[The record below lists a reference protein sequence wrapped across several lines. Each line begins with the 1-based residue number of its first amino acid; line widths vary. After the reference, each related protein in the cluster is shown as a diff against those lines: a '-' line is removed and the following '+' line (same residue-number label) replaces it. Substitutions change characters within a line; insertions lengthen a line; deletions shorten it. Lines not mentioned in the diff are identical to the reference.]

1 MPIPNYVTPGTY
13 VTQVPVSPFAS
24 ANSDALNICFL
35 GSSTTVPSGTT
46 SDFATV
52 LSGGQVVYLSY
63 LTSSANISSII
74 SANGATTLSGSDY
87 SVGSGTN
94 YQGTSVSTITF
105 SGTATV
111 SGLFQSQVAIN
122 YSYTSATS
130 GQFYT
135 FGDYNSVTA
144 VFGNPWNYT
153 TSGVVVQS
161 PVSLG
166 AYLAFQNGAQNVTC
180 CNIITSGS
188 TATEQDFLNAITST
202 SGITNSVY
210 TNPQID
216 VIVPLIGVTA
226 TGQLLKFLPSYLNS
240 QAQNGVYQ
248 RTFVGFDTLSGTLTN
263 TVNSLVNAAKSTRVT
278 LAVPQTLTINPG
290 LNSST
295 GYSNGTVSIGG
306 QYLAAALAGTFVG
319 QPDVYVPIT
328 HKTVNGFVG
337 INNQVSP
344 NDSQTI
350 QSLGGTIVR
359 QRNDGTIYVRHGLT
373 TNTTNWMTQEISI
386 NAIGDR
392 LAQNIQAAIDNSVII
407 GSALTQATLSSL
419 QSIVLATLMR
429 SVNTNLIQSFQNVSY
444 SYNGASPTSVNV
456 SFQYSPTFPLNYV
469 QVTMSVNTNTGVITT
484 ASNVNSASVA

>member
-1 MPIPNYVTPGTY
+1 
-13 VTQVPVSPFAS
+13 
-24 ANSDALNICFL
+24 
-35 GSSTTVPSGTT
+35 
-46 SDFATV
+46 
-52 LSGGQVVYLSY
+52 
-63 LTSSANISSII
+63 
-74 SANGATTLSGSDY
+74 
-87 SVGSGTN
+87 VGSGTN
-94 YQGTSVSTITF
+94 YQGNVVTTITF
-105 SGTATV
+105 GSTATV
-111 SGLFQSQVAIN
+111 SGLLQSQVAIN
-122 YSYTSATS
+122 YSYTTATS

-135 FGDYNSVTA
+135 FNDYNSVTA

-166 AYLAFQNGAQNVTC
+166 AYLAFQNGAQSVTC
-180 CNIITSGS
+180 ANIVTSGA
-188 TATEQDFLNAITST
+188 TATEQDFLNAITAT
-202 SGITNSVY
+202 SGASVY

-216 VIVPLIGVTA
+216 VIVPLVGVTA

-248 RTFVGFDTLSGTLTN
+248 RAFVGFDTLSGTLTN
-263 TVNSLVNAAKSTRVT
+263 TVNGLINAAKSTRLT
-278 LAVPQTLTINPG
+278 LTAPNAITINPG

-295 GYSNGTVSIGG
+295 GYSNGTVTIGG
-306 QYLAAALAGTFVG
+306 YYLAAALAGTFVG
-319 QPDVYVPIT
+319 QPDVYIPIT

-337 INNQVSP
+337 IPNQVSP

-373 TNTTNWMTQEISI
+373 TNTTNWMTQELSI

-392 LAQNIQAAIDNSVII
+392 LAQNIQSAIDNSTII

-444 SYNGASPTSVNV
+444 TYNGSSPTTVNV